1 MSKVVVNP
9 SNMITDVVI
18 FSYVHLFTPQVNQSG
33 IPKFSACLLL
43 SKDNKAEKK
52 RWDAA
57 IEAAILVGISKGKF
71 TANQRPI
78 LKTPIRDGD
87 AELKTEQKKGDEYK
101 NSWFINSSAHVTNPK
116 TGEVLPPPSVTKP
129 QGGVAVPILD
139 PTEFFSGCE
148 GRAIIS
154 FYAFN
159 EGGSKGI
166 AVGIN
171 GAYKTGEGERL
182 DGRVNAVSAFAD
194 FAAEDSSEEADTEKD
209 DDFS

>member
-1 MSKVVVNP
+1 MAQVKVNP
-9 SNMITDVVI
+9 SNMITDVVK
-18 FSYVHLFTPQVNQSG
+18 FSYVNVFEPQVNQSG
-33 IPKFSACLLL
+33 VLKYSACLLL
-43 SKDNKAEKK
+43 CKDNKAEKK
-52 RWDAA
+52 KWDAA
-57 IEAAILVGISKGKF
+57 IEAAIQIGIAKGKF

-87 AELKTEQKKGDEYK
+87 AELATEQKKGDEYK
-101 NSWFINSSAHVTNPK
+101 NHWFINCNANADS
-116 TGEVLPPPSVTKP
+116 PPIITKP

-154 FYAFN
+154 FFPFDS
-159 EGGSKGI
+159 GGSKGI
-166 AVGIN
+166 AIGLN

-194 FAAEDSSEEADTEKD
+194 FAAQDSDAEEAEEAEEVEEVEKD
-209 DDFS
+209 DFS